1 MPSTEAPSLIAWWG
15 AGLSTLLAIVKLWEL
30 WRDRFRLEV
39 GYNFAGNAEVGNTIL
54 IRNLSGKPII
64 LSFWEV
70 LYVSGYWPRRKFE
83 DIAYPDHDS
92 GDRRIESHSTL
103 ELHFAEQDYFSW
115 GHKALKGRKIF
126 IRLHFAGRKPIL
138 KKVYP

>member
-30 WRDRFRLEV
+30 WRDRFRLDV
-39 GYNFAGNAEVGNTIL
+39 GYNFAGNVEDGNTIL

-64 LSFWEV
+64 LPFWEV

-83 DIAYPDHDS
+83 TVAYQDHDL
-92 GDRRIESHSTL
+92 GDRRIEPHSTL
-103 ELHFAEQDYFSW
+103 KLHFTEQNYFSW
-115 GHKALKGRKIF
+115 GRKALKGRKIF
-126 IRLHFAGRKPIL
+126 IRLHIAGRKPIL
-138 KKVYP
+138 KQVYP